1 MAAESSM
8 HPVAEDLTLHITRIF
23 DAPRPLVF
31 KAWTDPNHLA
41 RWWGPR
47 GFTLPSCKAEFRP
60 GGSYRY
66 HMRGPEGD
74 DHYSQG
80 VFREIREPERIVMAG
95 CWADAAGNPTSKET
109 IMTVTFEDLDGKT
122 KLTLHQAFFE
132 SVTSRDA
139 HNSGWNSSF
148 DCLAEYV
155 ATL

>member
-47 GFTLPSCKAEFRP
+47 GFTLPSCEAEFRP

-66 HMRGPEGD
+66 HMRGP
-74 DHYSQG
+74 
-80 VFREIREPERIVMAG
+80 
-95 CWADAAGNPTSKET
+95 
-109 IMTVTFEDLDGKT
+109 
-122 KLTLHQAFFE
+122 
-132 SVTSRDA
+132 
-139 HNSGWNSSF
+139 
-148 DCLAEYV
+148 
-155 ATL
+155 